1 MTPAEMKQRTKQFA
15 LDIIR
20 FTTSLPSGIVTNV
33 ISRQLIRSGTGT
45 ASNYRASCR
54 AKSKKDFVMKI
65 TNAEEEADE
74 SALWLEILA
83 ESGLVP
89 RASVAR
95 LLDEADQ
102 LTRILVASAKTAR
115 RRKRSGDE

>member
-1 MTPAEMKQRTKQFA
+1 
-15 LDIIR
+15 
-20 FTTSLPSGIVTNV
+20 
-33 ISRQLIRSGTGT
+33 
-45 ASNYRASCR
+45 
-54 AKSKKDFVMKI
+54 MKI

-83 ESGLVP
+83 ESDLVP

>member
-33 ISRQLIRSGTGT
+33 IRRQLIRSGTGT

-74 SALWLEILA
+74 NALWLEILA